1 MPLFDYKGRN
11 PQGELVTGQLEA
23 ASEAGIG
30 DLLMR
35 RSIMPVEIKPAKAD
49 AGPGFDINQIFVPKV
64 SLDDLL
70 IFSRQMYALTKAGIP
85 IIRALLGLAE
95 NTTSIR
101 LKKALFDVASQL
113 ERGKTLSA
121 AMHSHPE
128 VFNKLLASIIH
139 VGENTGKLDEAF
151 VQITD
156 YFEKEQET
164 RKQIKQATGYPK
176 MVLIAIGAALFLL
189 NIKVIPIFANM
200 FDKLG
205 ADLPWTTKALLASSE
220 FFVNY
225 WLHLIVGI
233 FGGIYLMKR
242 YIKTEDGAYK
252 WARYQL
258 KMPLIGNILE
268 RATLG
273 RFARSFSMMLRSGV
287 PLTNALTLVSD
298 AVDNVYMATKII
310 AMRQTIE
317 RGESLLRAANKSEMF
332 TPLVLQ
338 MVAVGEETGQVED
351 LLNEVA
357 NYYEREVDFDLKNL
371 TAKIEPILVAVVAGM
386 VLILALGIFTPMWDM
401 MGAVGGK

>member
-11 PQGELVTGQLEA
+11 ASGELVTGQLEA
-23 ASEAGIG
+23 NNESGVGE
-30 DLLMR
+30 LLMR
-35 RSIMPVEIKPAKAD
+35 RAIMPVEIKAAKAKKS
-49 AGPGFDINQIFVPKV
+49 GFDLNQIFIPKV

-85 IIRALLGLAE
+85 IIRALIGLAE
-95 NTTSIR
+95 NTGSAR
-101 LKKALFDVASQL
+101 LKAALFDVASQL

-121 AMHSHPE
+121 AMTVHPD
-128 VFNKLLASIIH
+128 VFNKLLASIVH

-151 VQITD
+151 IQITD

-176 MVLIAIGAALFLL
+176 MVLGAIGIAMFLL
-189 NIKVIPIFANM
+189 NLKVIPVFAGM
-200 FDKLG
+200 FSKLG
-205 ADLPWTTKALLASSE
+205 AELPWTTKALLASSD

-225 WLHLIVGI
+225 WLHMIVVIVGSVV
-233 FGGIYLMKR
+233 MTKR
-242 YIKTEDGAYK
+242 YFKTAEGRFKRDKYS
-252 WARYQL
+252 L
-258 KMPLIGNILE
+258 KVPLIGSILE

-273 RFARSFSMMLRSGV
+273 RFARSFAMMLRSGV

-298 AVDNVYMATKII
+298 AVDNDFMAAKII
-310 AMRQTIE
+310 GMRQYIE
-317 RGESLLRAANKSEMF
+317 RGESLLRAANRSEMF

-338 MVAVGEETGQVED
+338 MIAVGEETGQVED

-386 VLILALGIFTPMWDM
+386 VLILALGIFTPMWNM
-401 MGAVGGK
+401 MGVVGGH